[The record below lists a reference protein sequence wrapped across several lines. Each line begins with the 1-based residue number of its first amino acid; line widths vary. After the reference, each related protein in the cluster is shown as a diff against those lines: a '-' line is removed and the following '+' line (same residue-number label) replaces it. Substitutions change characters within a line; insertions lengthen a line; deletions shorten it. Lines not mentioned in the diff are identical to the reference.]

1 MKVVRRLLVCGLGI
15 MLALSLIGGVAMAGT
30 ETATRQHTTLV
41 QGDPYYW
48 VKCEQE
54 RLGLCVYAN
63 TEAEAGFR
71 LQIASERLD
80 EAAQLMEQSRFAESN
95 AALEQYRVQIQAM
108 NRAMVSVRERA
119 AGKTAGNVDP
129 GSGQSNGKTSVR
141 TGWLDPGE
149 VVKRVEQMTQAQLQV
164 LNQLCDGAQEQ
175 AREQVRLALEECTRT
190 CTREQAGQSNPAVP
204 GQTTGNNSSSETS
217 AATNQN
223 SNNSGMREQNQTQE
237 QQRQNGPANTEPQQQ
252 VPQNQP
258 PAPGPADPQSRQGK

>member
-1 MKVVRRLLVCGLGI
+1 MKVVRRLLVGGLGI
-15 MLALSLIGGVAMAGT
+15 MLALSLIGGVALAGT

-54 RLGLCVYAN
+54 RLGLCVYAG

-95 AALEQYRVQIQAM
+95 VALQQNLVQIQAM
-108 NRAMVSVRERA
+108 NQAMVSVRERA
-119 AGKTAGNVDP
+119 ANNPANNIDSGNGLPNDKTTN
-129 GSGQSNGKTSVR
+129 R

-149 VVKRVEQMTQAQLQV
+149 IVKRVEQMTQAQLQV
-164 LNQLCDGAQEQ
+164 LNQFCDGAQAQ
-175 AREQVRLALEECTRT
+175 VREQVRLALEECTRT
-190 CTREQAGQSNPAVP
+190 CTREQV
-204 GQTTGNNSSSETS
+204 GQTTGNSSGAS
-217 AATNQN
+217 NQN
-223 SNNSGMREQNQTQE
+223 SNNSSVRQQYQTQEQNQTQE
-237 QQRQNGPANTEPQQQ
+237 QQRQSAPSNTEPQQQ
-252 VPQNQP
+252 APQNQP